1 MDCGTP
7 PTADPNGAVSAPVT
21 TLGSVATY
29 TCSSG
34 YTPQGSTMLTCQADG
49 TWDPTTA
56 PTCVRELIMCKPK
69 ELFITILYQL
79 VVVDCGPPP
88 AADTNG
94 AVVTPNP
101 GTTFGSTVTYMCNVG
116 YALLGGAT
124 LTCQADGTWGS
135 APLCRELIML

>member
-29 TCSSG
+29 MCNSG

-94 AVVTPNP
+94 AVGAPNP
-101 GTTFGSTVTYMCNVG
+101 GTTFGSTVSYTCDIG
-116 YALLGGAT
+116 YAPLGSTT